1 MSNIKT
7 TLVQHVAYVPECVDH
22 ALVRAQ
28 HLAASLCASA
38 PALRA
43 LPKVKF
49 ASLQPIE
56 REILRDCEAKA
67 AAAKAR
73 INVHLSKIDQLFSS
87 VQSSIKIDSKL
98 LKHSTLA
105 NWNPTNTLLATRVR
119 QLEELS
125 KNERAEVKTLI
136 AELGLDPLLF
146 FEDKPVRPHDVFEA
160 CVSKTKYLQEAW
172 QKAYFAVIDQALNL
186 QNLYVRG
193 SAADCLGQICKF
205 ALSNTLELD
214 PPAQGQEDVFIALK
228 DSLRNP
234 LSGAWPKMVTV
245 AQAALAVDRS
255 NVGGAV

>member
-1 MSNIKT
+1 MPKAKT
-7 TLVQHVAYVPECVDH
+7 TLVQHVANVPDCVDH

-28 HLAASLCASA
+28 HLAASLSASA
-38 PALRA
+38 PALRT
-43 LPKVKF
+43 LHKVKF

-56 REILRDCEAKA
+56 RKILKDCEAKA
-67 AAAKAR
+67 AAAKTR
-73 INVHLSKIDQLFSS
+73 INVHLSKIDQLFST

-98 LKHSTLA
+98 LKHATLA

-125 KNERAEVKTLI
+125 KSECAKVKALI
-136 AELGLDPLLF
+136 AGLGLDSLLF
-146 FEDKPVRPHDVFEA
+146 YEDKPVRPHDVFEA

-172 QKAYFAVIDQALNL
+172 QKAYFATIDQALNL

-214 PPAQGQEDVFIALK
+214 PPAQGQENVFMALK
-228 DSLRNP
+228 ESLRNP
-234 LSGAWPKMVTV
+234 LSGAWPKIVTV
-245 AQAALAVDRS
+245 AQAALAVDRP

>member
-1 MSNIKT
+1 MFKSKT
-7 TLVQHVAYVPECVDH
+7 TLVQHVAYLPQDVDH

-28 HLAASLCASA
+28 HLASSLCASA

-56 REILRDCEAKA
+56 RKILKDCEAKA

-73 INVHLSKIDQLFSS
+73 INVHLCKIDQLFSS
-87 VQSSIKIDSKL
+87 VQSSIKLDSKL
-98 LKHSTLA
+98 LKHTTLA

-125 KNERAEVKTLI
+125 KNERAKVKTLI
-136 AELGLDPLLF
+136 ADLGLDPLLF
-146 FEDKPVRPHDVFEA
+146 YEDKQVRPHDVFEA

-186 QNLYVRG
+186 QNLYVCG

-205 ALSNTLELD
+205 ALSNSLELD
-214 PPAQGQEDVFIALK
+214 PPPQAQEDVFIALK

-234 LSGAWPKMVTV
+234 LSGAWPKIITV
-245 AQAALAVDRS
+245 AEDALSVDRPKA
-255 NVGGAV
+255 GGIV

>member
-1 MSNIKT
+1 MSKAKT

-28 HLAASLCASA
+28 HLATSLCASA

-56 REILRDCEAKA
+56 RKILKDCEAKA

-73 INVHLSKIDQLFSS
+73 INVHLSKIDQLFSI
-87 VQSSIKIDSKL
+87 VHSSIKLDSKL
-98 LKHSTLA
+98 LKHITLSD
-105 NWNPTNTLLATRVR
+105 WNPTNALLATRVI
-119 QLEELS
+119 QLQDLS
-125 KNERAEVKTLI
+125 KSEHAKVKALI

-172 QKAYFAVIDQALNL
+172 QKAYFAAIDQALNL

-193 SAADCLGQICKF
+193 SAAECLGQICKF
-205 ALSNTLELD
+205 ALSNSLELD
-214 PPAQGQEDVFIALK
+214 PPPQAQEDVFVALK

-234 LSGAWPKMVTV
+234 LSGAWPKIITI
-245 AQAALAVDRS
+245 AQAALAVDRP

>member
-1 MSNIKT
+1 MSKAKT
-7 TLVQHVAYVPECVDH
+7 TLVQHVAFVPQDVDH

-38 PALRA
+38 PALRE

-56 REILRDCEAKA
+56 RKILKDLEAKA

-73 INVHLSKIDQLFSS
+73 INVHLSKIDQLFST
-87 VQSSIKIDSKL
+87 VQSSIKLDSKL
-98 LKHSTLA
+98 LKYITHSD
-105 NWNPTNTLLATRVR
+105 WNPTNALLAARVI
-119 QLEELS
+119 QLQELS
-125 KNERAEVKTLI
+125 KSEHAKVKALI
-136 AELGLDPLLF
+136 AALGLDPLLF

-172 QKAYFAVIDQALNL
+172 QKAYFAAIDQALNL

-205 ALSNTLELD
+205 ALSNSLELD
-214 PPAQGQEDVFIALK
+214 PPPQAQEDVYMALK

>member
-1 MSNIKT
+1 MSKAKT

-56 REILRDCEAKA
+56 RKILKECEDKA

-87 VQSSIKIDSKL
+87 VQRSIKLDSNV
-98 LKHSTLA
+98 LKHISLSD
-105 NWNPTNTLLATRVR
+105 WNPTNALLAARVI
-119 QLEELS
+119 QLQELS
-125 KNERAEVKTLI
+125 KSEHAKVKALI
-136 AELGLDPLLF
+136 ADLRLDPLLF

-205 ALSNTLELD
+205 ALSNSLELD
-214 PPAQGQEDVFIALK
+214 PPPQAQEDVFMALK

-234 LSGAWPKMVTV
+234 LSGAWPKIVTV
-245 AQAALAVDRS
+245 AQAALAVDRP
-255 NVGGAV
+255 NVGGTV

>member
-1 MSNIKT
+1 MSKAKT
-7 TLVQHVAYVPECVDH
+7 TLVQHVAFVPDCVDH

-28 HLAASLCASA
+28 HLAACLSASA

-56 REILRDCEAKA
+56 RKILRDCEAKA

-73 INVHLSKIDQLFSS
+73 INVHLSKIDQLFST
-87 VQSSIKIDSKL
+87 VQSSIKLDSRL
-98 LKHSTLA
+98 LKHITLA
-105 NWNPTNTLLATRVR
+105 NWDPTNTVLATRVI
-119 QLEELS
+119 QLKELS
-125 KNERAEVKTLI
+125 KSEHAKVKGLI

-146 FEDKPVRPHDVFEA
+146 FEDTPVRPHDVFEA

-172 QKAYFAVIDQALNL
+172 QKAYFEAIDQALNL

-205 ALSNTLELD
+205 ALSDAMELD
-214 PPAQGQEDVFIALK
+214 PPPQGQADVFMALK

-234 LSGAWPKMVTV
+234 LNGAWPKIITV
-245 AQAALAVDRS
+245 AQAALAVDHPKA
-255 NVGGAV
+255 GGAV

>member
-1 MSNIKT
+1 MSKAKT

-28 HLAASLCASA
+28 QLATSLCASA
-38 PALRA
+38 PALSA

-67 AAAKAR
+67 AATKAR
-73 INVHLSKIDQLFSS
+73 INVHLSKIDQLFST
-87 VQSSIKIDSKL
+87 VQSSIKLDSKL
-98 LKHSTLA
+98 LKLTTLSD
-105 NWNPTNTLLATRVR
+105 WNPTNALLAMRVI
-119 QLEELS
+119 QLQELS
-125 KNERAEVKTLI
+125 KCEHAKVKALI
-136 AELGLDPLLF
+136 ADLGLDTLLF
-146 FEDKPVRPHDVFEA
+146 YEDKPVRPHDVFEA
-160 CVSKTKYLQEAW
+160 CVSKTKYLQEEW
-172 QKAYFAVIDQALNL
+172 QKTYFAVIDQALNL

-193 SAADCLGQICKF
+193 SATDCLGQICKF
-205 ALSNTLELD
+205 ALSNSLELD